1 MTAIHPA
8 ATFGEYDPT
17 TYPPFAVATDVVMLT
32 VREGGLQVLAVR
44 RDQGPFD
51 GALALPGT
59 FLQPDE
65 DALAAAQRA
74 LRDKAGVDPGTVHL
88 EQLATFS
95 APDRDPRMRVV
106 SIAHLVLLADPG
118 DPPTGRW
125 RPVGSGGTWAF
136 DHAAILADGVER
148 ARAKLEY
155 TTLATS
161 LVAPRFTLRDLHRVY
176 EAVWAQPVHYTNF
189 RRKVTSI
196 EGFVTDTGT
205 TRPANANG
213 SGRPTAVYTA
223 GPATDLHPP
232 LTRATTA
239 EGEDTQRP

>member
-1 MTAIHPA
+1 MTTIQPA

-17 TYPPFAVATDVVMLT
+17 AYPPFAVATDVVMLT
-32 VREGGLQVLAVR
+32 VRDDRLQVLAVR
-44 RDQGPFD
+44 RDQPPFD

-59 FLQPDE
+59 FVRPDE

-74 LRDKAGVDPGTVHL
+74 LREKAGVDPGRVHL
-88 EQLATFS
+88 EQLGTWS

-106 SIAHLVLLADPG
+106 SVAHLVLLADPG
-118 DPPTGRW
+118 DPPAGRW
-125 RPVGSGGTWAF
+125 TPVVTADRWAF
-136 DHAAILADGVER
+136 DHGEILADGVER

-161 LVAPRFTLRDLHRVY
+161 LVGARFTLRDLHRVY

-196 EGFVTDTGT
+196 DGFVADTGT

-213 SGRPTAVYTA
+213 SGRPTAVYAA
-223 GPATDLHPP
+223 GTATDLHPP

-239 EGEDTQRP
+239 DQRP